1 MPFIGREKERKQ
13 RRDRERRGGKKSTTK
28 MFSFHSCL
36 IGNQGLTSIVSFPL
50 LFPLYFFPQAF
61 FVAVA
66 VIILKSYMRQR
77 AWQPSHNPQH
87 VGIASNVVLAPANWW
102 FRVNVSVNNQDRC

>member
-1 MPFIGREKERKQ
+1 MLLMFNRKP
-13 RRDRERRGGKKSTTK
+13 GTY
-28 MFSFHSCL
+28 FHCFLSSL
-36 IGNQGLTSIVSFPL
+36 
-50 LFPLYFFPQAF
+50 FFPQAF

-87 VGIASNVVLAPANWW
+87 VGIASNKVLAPDNWW
-102 FRVNVSVNNQDRC
+102 FCVNVSVNNHHCCWQPSEQSGKSVPLSGVGNTTEKVTSLLD